1 MVIFHLAAKEEQEA
15 RVEEGREEEE
25 TEFAIKW
32 PDKTVRRRRRGG
44 GVFGRRRRRRLTDLV
59 HLRRF
64 GEKEE
69 KRCQDQ
75 ISLLRGATRNP
86 SPYPHTR
93 RRRTYARRL
102 SAPGSPDVTEVPGS

>member
-32 PDKTVRRRRRGG
+32 PDKTVRRRGGGG

-69 KRCQDQ
+69 KRWQDQ
-75 ISLLRGATRNP
+75 ISPPSGYPKPPSLPTHATP
-86 SPYPHTR
+86 VVCP
-93 RRRTYARRL
+93 
-102 SAPGSPDVTEVPGS
+102 PGFSDVTEVPGS